1 MHMCTCACTHART
14 HTHTHTHTHTD
25 NQKQSIFR
33 KWSTYSRPNKLDLNS
48 RWEKPCCF
56 QPWKQKFT
64 GSETIFPP
72 RTAVCAVRVFA
83 TLWTVA
89 RQAPL
94 SMGFF
99 RQDYWSGLPCPPPG
113 DLPNWETESASLLHW
128 QAGSLPLA
136 PPWEATFRGLL
147 FLIVTSFPVRPHR
160 RDVWGV
166 KGGWKVHMFI
176 QTLMCIVLEWRSVVS
191 FGGMDWSIKHDH
203 CS

>member
-1 MHMCTCACTHART
+1 MLKNSPANAGDAEARQAIVHWVAKSPTRLDDRKCTCARVHART
-14 HTHTHTHTHTD
+14 RVHTHTHTD

-113 DLPNWETESASLLHW
+113 DLPN
-128 QAGSLPLA
+128 
-136 PPWEATFRGLL
+136 
-147 FLIVTSFPVRPHR
+147 
-160 RDVWGV
+160 
-166 KGGWKVHMFI
+166 
-176 QTLMCIVLEWRSVVS
+176 
-191 FGGMDWSIKHDH
+191 
-203 CS
+203 